1 MVEVRLF
8 QDILPDTLD
17 YFMNALDGVP
27 DGEDVVIQ
35 IASDGGYI
43 FTAFAIIDYL
53 YRRGFKTKAE
63 IYGLSA
69 SAASLIALSC
79 DVVEISEFGSMM
91 LHSAYNT
98 EYKKDPGVIR
108 ANEVQLQIIHRRN
121 PDYTLEDLSK
131 DTWYS
136 ARECLDMGFADRIL
150 RVDDNVLAACNRY
163 LAKALISH
171 KGGLEMDADKT
182 LEQELIK
189 QSDSQDGAQAEI
201 EQDGEKEM
209 SLTDIIEA
217 LAERVDRL
225 EARIGELEKGR
236 ADDAQLGECGGSDAE
251 KQQARLKAIYAR
263 VTQTAKNLPRAN
275 AEGIKAKAEKD
286 SVSAAA
292 EALIAKVSTANYLD

>member
-1 MVEVRLF
+1 
-8 QDILPDTLD
+8 
-17 YFMNALDGVP
+17 
-27 DGEDVVIQ
+27 
-35 IASDGGYI
+35 
-43 FTAFAIIDYL
+43 
-53 YRRGFKTKAE
+53 
-63 IYGLSA
+63 
-69 SAASLIALSC
+69 
-79 DVVEISEFGSMM
+79 
-91 LHSAYNT
+91 
-98 EYKKDPGVIR
+98 
-108 ANEVQLQIIHRRN
+108 
-121 PDYTLEDLSK
+121 
-131 DTWYS
+131 
-136 ARECLDMGFADRIL
+136 
-150 RVDDNVLAACNRY
+150 
-163 LAKALISH
+163 
-171 KGGLEMDADKT
+171 MDADKT

>member
-8 QDILPDTLD
+8 RDIEPDTLD
-17 YFMNALDGVP
+17 YFMDALKDVP
-27 DGEDVVIQ
+27 DGEEVVIQ
-35 IASDGGYI
+35 IASDGGFI
-43 FTAFAIIDYL
+43 FTAFAVIDYL

-79 DVVEISEFGSMM
+79 DIVEISEFGSMM

-121 PDYTLEDLSK
+121 PDYTLDDLSK
-131 DTWYS
+131 DKWYS
-136 ARECLDMGFADRIL
+136 ARECLDMGFADRLL

-171 KGGLEMDADKT
+171 KGGLEMDTNETFEQDLLKQADSK
-182 LEQELIK
+182 
-189 QSDSQDGAQAEI
+189 DGAQAEI
-201 EQDGEKEM
+201 GEGEGEKEM

-236 ADDAQLGECGGSDAE
+236 AEDAQLAECGGSDAE

-263 VTQTAKNLPRAN
+263 VTQAAKHLPRAN
-275 AEGIKAKAEKD
+275 GEKIKAKADVDK
-286 SVSAAA
+286 AAND
-292 EALIAKVSTANYLD
+292 LIAKVSATILD